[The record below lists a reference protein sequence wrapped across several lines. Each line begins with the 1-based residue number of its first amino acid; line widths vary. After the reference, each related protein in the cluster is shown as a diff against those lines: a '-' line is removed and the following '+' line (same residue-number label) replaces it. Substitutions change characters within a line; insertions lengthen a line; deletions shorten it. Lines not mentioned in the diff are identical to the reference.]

1 MTSIIRLLFAIILIF
16 FGLQSCSKKMI
27 IGMTNI
33 KDKSLYD
40 STAFDYVY
48 VEALR
53 QKFLGNEGEALKYL
67 EQCIRINPNSAAAY
81 YEMGQIAFQL
91 GDIANAK
98 KFALQSVDL
107 NERNVWYLTFLA
119 SIFYQEKNLDSAII
133 YCEKA
138 VKYFPE
144 KESLK
149 ITLGSFY
156 TEKGE
161 YKKANEIYNY
171 IENRYGKSEST
182 NIMIV
187 KGLINSGELK
197 TAEERTLSLLKTEPD
212 KIIYNSLLAE
222 VYRAEGATGKALE
235 VYKKLMANDAS
246 NPQTL
251 LSFADFLITEKD
263 YTELI
268 KLLNIIVINNDIS
281 REDKITLLTKLL
293 ENNELI
299 KTNGDGFEMVLLVM
313 ESIYKNDDI
322 VCLVRPELYQKEG
335 KEPEAIGR
343 LEELIKIN
351 PDNYYAWE
359 KLLLL
364 YSDKGDYDNLFEKGR
379 ECATK
384 FNMSFLAKILYAN
397 AALEKGELKIAEEE
411 LKKSKILAG
420 DKTDMLVQVLTMEA
434 DLFYRKKEFIKSY
447 ETFKEAIKLSPENMV
462 ILNNYAYYL
471 AEQGEELKEAERM
484 ARKVIEKEKDNY
496 TYLDT
501 YAWVLYKRG
510 RISEAARIMES
521 IIKKGKKEDAEWCEH
536 YGFMLKAEK
545 KCDEAVRYWQKA
557 QSLDKRK
564 DYLDKEIQDCIK

>member
-1 MTSIIRLLFAIILIF
+1 
-16 FGLQSCSKKMI
+16 
-27 IGMTNI
+27 
-33 KDKSLYD
+33 
-40 STAFDYVY
+40 
-48 VEALR
+48 
-53 QKFLGNEGEALKYL
+53 
-67 EQCIRINPNSAAAY
+67 
-81 YEMGQIAFQL
+81 
-91 GDIANAK
+91 
-98 KFALQSVDL
+98 
-107 NERNVWYLTFLA
+107 
-119 SIFYQEKNLDSAII
+119 
-133 YCEKA
+133 
-138 VKYFPE
+138 
-144 KESLK
+144 
-149 ITLGSFY
+149 
-156 TEKGE
+156 
-161 YKKANEIYNY
+161 
-171 IENRYGKSEST
+171 
-182 NIMIV
+182 
-187 KGLINSGELK
+187 
-197 TAEERTLSLLKTEPD
+197 
-212 KIIYNSLLAE
+212 
-222 VYRAEGATGKALE
+222 
-235 VYKKLMANDAS
+235 
-246 NPQTL
+246 
-251 LSFADFLITEKD
+251 
-263 YTELI
+263 
-268 KLLNIIVINNDIS
+268 
-281 REDKITLLTKLL
+281 
-293 ENNELI
+293 
-299 KTNGDGFEMVLLVM
+299 
-313 ESIYKNDDI
+313 
-322 VCLVRPELYQKEG
+322 VRPELYQKEG

-343 LEELIKIN
+343 LEDLIKIN

-397 AALEKGELKIAEEE
+397 AALEKGELKISEEE

-447 ETFKEAIKLSPENMV
+447 ETFKEAIKLSPENLV